1 VVCRITDTRFNCGLR
16 SKGFVKVT
24 TVRRQVTRAARRLGP
39 KDKKNAGGGLSLS
52 TRQKTVSLQAIV
64 IRRDIVTGGVINGRR
79 YYQRIVIRSFSD
91 SKTAQVFNRI
101 RVSKWSK
108 DVQRQALRKLL
119 IIDAAENVEDLR
131 VPPGNRLERLKGG
144 RKGQYSIRINDQWRI
159 CFKWSS
165 GNATD
170 VEIVDY
176 HKG

>member
-1 VVCRITDTRFNCGLR
+1 MPLSCGLR
-16 SKGFVKVT
+16 LKSLDEHTRG
-24 TVRRQVTRAARRLGP
+24 RRQTEVGGAR
-39 KDKKNAGGGLSLS
+39 
-52 TRQKTVSLQAIV
+52 QETVSLQRLV
-64 IRRDIVTGGVINGRR
+64 IRRDVVTDCGNNGSR
-79 YYQRIVIRSFSD
+79 YYLRIVIRSFSD

-101 RVSKWSK
+101 RVSKWGN

-119 IIDAAENVEDLR
+119 LLEAAENVEDLR
-131 VPPGNRLERLKGG
+131 IPPGNKLERLKGN

-159 CFKWSS
+159 CFKWSN

>member
-1 VVCRITDTRFNCGLR
+1 MLPADT
-16 SKGFVKVT
+16 
-24 TVRRQVTRAARRLGP
+24 A
-39 KDKKNAGGGLSLS
+39 LS
-52 TRQKTVSLQAIV
+52 TPKSCLVQGIV
-64 IRRDIVTGGVINGRR
+64 KRRDVVTDCDINAPR
-79 YYQRIVIRSFSD
+79 YYLRIVIRSFSD

-101 RVSKWSK
+101 RVSKWAK

-119 IIDAAENVEDLR
+119 LIEAAENVEDLR
-131 VPPGNRLERLKGG
+131 VPPGNKLERLKGN

-159 CFKWSS
+159 CFKWSN